1 MKEITYGKFRNLADD
16 LWGEAHVRDKRCFSD
31 VLQNHLLGLGVLV
44 KNRRIKT
51 LREARR
57 AGYNRAYN
65 LKPTSHLHDH
75 VA

>member
-65 LKPTSHLHDH
+65 LKADSRLQGYVT
-75 VA
+75 

>member
-16 LWGEAHVRDKRCFSD
+16 LWREAHARDKRCFSD

-65 LKPTSHLHDH
+65 LKADSRLQGYVT
-75 VA
+75 